1 MKETIR
7 ELFYGNIFPSERCG
21 NSNAEIKK
29 LSKRLSE
36 AREKLCEG
44 FTEEQKALLEQYDD
58 LSCELH
64 SIFNEEF
71 FVDGFS
77 LGAKIVKEAIE

>member
-7 ELFYGNIFPSERCG
+7 KLFYGNIFPSERCG
-21 NSNAEIKK
+21 NGNLEVKTLARKIGE
-29 LSKRLSE
+29 KREL
-36 AREKLCEG
+36 LCECLN
-44 FTEEQKALLEQYDD
+44 EEQKEILEEYDELL
-58 LSCELH
+58 SELH
-64 SIFNEEF
+64 SFFNEEF